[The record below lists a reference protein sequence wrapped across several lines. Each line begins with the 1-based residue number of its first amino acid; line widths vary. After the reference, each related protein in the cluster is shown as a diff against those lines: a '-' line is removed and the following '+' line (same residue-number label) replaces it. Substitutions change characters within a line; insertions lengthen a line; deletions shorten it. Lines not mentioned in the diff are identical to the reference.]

1 MNGIEATNL
10 RAAED
15 VAEFAT
21 RNGYARAR
29 VLPDGSVAAVSD
41 LAFTRALY
49 LGVTETG
56 WARRFCFANFKLADR
71 RFLELQSEDDIPA
84 GHVATRGR

>member
-1 MNGIEATNL
+1 MTAIEAANL
-10 RAAED
+10 QAAEEL
-15 VAEFAT
+15 AQ
-21 RNGYARAR
+21 RLPRMGYARAR

-71 RFLELQSEDDIPA
+71 RFLELQSEDDVPE
-84 GHVATRGR
+84 GHVAVRGR